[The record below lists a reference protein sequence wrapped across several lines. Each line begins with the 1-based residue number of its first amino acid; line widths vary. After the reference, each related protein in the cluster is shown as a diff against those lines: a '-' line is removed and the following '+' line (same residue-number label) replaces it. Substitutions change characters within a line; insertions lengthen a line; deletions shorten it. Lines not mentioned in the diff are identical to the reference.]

1 MFRTIPTPE
10 GTRDRLFGECRER
23 RQVQKALLGLFQR
36 RGFDEVSTPEV
47 EFYDLF
53 LRSGNPMPQEQLLKI
68 IDRGGKIMV
77 MRPDCTTPIAR
88 VAAAKLKHLP
98 APQRLYYDQTV
109 FRSGQEHRGGR
120 SEIAQCGVELLGAQG
135 LRADVEVLALA
146 ADSLRSTGLED
157 FHIEV
162 GHVGFFQ
169 DLARAL
175 HLPQEDTETIRT
187 LIEGKNFAALADL
200 LAPYVHTVSG
210 KALDRLPYLFGGV
223 EVLDEAETLFP
234 GSDAI
239 AYLRALYAALEAAG
253 YGEDFRFDLGLVHQ
267 IDYYT
272 GVVFRG
278 YAMGAA
284 DAVLSGGRYD
294 GLLAAFG
301 PDTPATGFAVDVD
314 AVAGCL
320 PFVEPTPVTLLIHYD
335 PACLSR
341 ALTVLDTISTPAS
354 AQLSPCESLEGSRA
368 LARAKGVKTLLIIDG
383 EGERRET
390 L

>member
-1 MFRTIPTPE
+1 MAKAIPTPE
-10 GTRDRLFGECRER
+10 GTCDRLFGECRER
-23 RQVQKALLGLFQR
+23 RQVQKRLLGLFQR

-53 LRSGNPMPQEQLLKI
+53 LSSGNPMPQEQLLKI

-98 APQRLYYDQTV
+98 GPQRLYYDQTV
-109 FRSGQEHRGGR
+109 FRSDGEHRGGR

-146 ADSLRSTGLED
+146 ADSLRAAGLKD
-157 FHIEV
+157 FHIEI
-162 GHVGFFQ
+162 GHVGFFR
-169 DLARAL
+169 DLAHAL
-175 HLPQEDTETIRT
+175 QLSLDDTETIRS
-187 LIEGKNFAALADL
+187 LIEGKNFAALADFL
-200 LAPYVHTVSG
+200 SPYRDTVPG
-210 KALDRLPYLFGGV
+210 RALDRLPYLFGGA
-223 EVLDEAETLFP
+223 EVLDEAERLFP
-234 GSDAI
+234 NCGAI
-239 AYLRALYAALEAAG
+239 SYLRTLYSALDAAG
-253 YGEDFRFDLGLVHQ
+253 YGGDFRFDLGLVHQ

-284 DAVLSGGRYD
+284 GEVLSGGRYD

-320 PFVEPTPVTLLIHYD
+320 PAADPPQLTLLIHYD
-335 PACLSR
+335 PAHLSA
-341 ALTVLDTISTPAS
+341 ALAALDAAPPGT
-354 AQLSPCESLEGSRA
+354 AQLSPCGTPEESRT
-368 LARAKGVKTLLIIDG
+368 LARAKGASILLLLDG
-383 EGERRET
+383 AGERREV

>member
-1 MFRTIPTPE
+1 MSSAIPTPE
-10 GTRDRLFGECRER
+10 GTRDRLFTECRER
-23 RQVQKALLGLFQR
+23 RYVQTALLELFQR

-109 FRSGQEHRGGR
+109 FRSGKEHRGGR

-135 LRADVEVLALA
+135 LRADVEMLTLA
-146 ADSLRSTGLED
+146 ADSLRAAGLTG
-157 FHIEV
+157 FHIEI
-162 GHVGFFQ
+162 GHVGFFR

-175 HLPQEDTETIRT
+175 RLPQEEAETIRS

-200 LAPYVHTVSG
+200 LSPHVNTRPG

-223 EVLDEAETLFP
+223 EVLDEAERLFP
-234 GSDAI
+234 DCEAI
-239 AYLRALYAALEAAG
+239 SYLRALYATLDAAG
-253 YGEDFRFDLGLVHQ
+253 YGGDFRFDLGLVHQ

-320 PFVEPTPVTLLIHYD
+320 PPAEPHRLSLLIHYA
-335 PACLSR
+335 PECLSA
-341 ALTVLDTISTPAS
+341 ALAVLDAAVPGT
-354 AQLSPCESLEGSRA
+354 AQLSPCTTSAESRA
-368 LARAKGVKTLLIIDG
+368 LAQAKGAGELLILEDG
-383 EGERRET
+383 RERRET